1 MEMAAPRRYSP
12 RREAAMTRETVR
24 TFKRAVRKA
33 MQARED
39 GPQRVLGQDCALAL
53 LARSIAFGH
62 GRLAI
67 LRLWTAVQAGACVP
81 REHWLYCSRVAAT
94 EKDDKVGELYRR
106 AVARAAPQA

>member
-1 MEMAAPRRYSP
+1 
-12 RREAAMTRETVR
+12 MTRETVR

-33 MQARED
+33 MQARDD

-53 LARSIAFGH
+53 LSRSIAFGH

-81 REHWLYCSRVAAT
+81 REHWLYCSGVAAT